1 MLSHL
6 RRLSL
11 LVSLFIFLAVSLK
24 AQEDQGPYH
33 LSLKRDL
40 LLGGGGVGTV
50 ILGDY
55 LQDQVPEVTLG
66 ALELGNVPS
75 FDRFAINYNSA
86 SAKSASNRTRDISS
100 VMPALLLL
108 EKASRKDAPKLLLL
122 YAETVALRRGLT
134 NIVKY
139 TARRPRP
146 YLRTEGLDPETI
158 VRSGDREAFLSGHT
172 SGAASTAFFFG
183 RVFAD
188 YYPDSKLKPYVWGL
202 SIGLPALTGYL
213 RIRAG
218 QHYPSD
224 IVAGYALGA
233 AVGWL
238 VPTLHK
244 KPIGGKGVTIS
255 AGGDGFYLA
264 YRFQ

>member
-1 MLSHL
+1 MS
-6 RRLSL
+6 RLYTFLFLFL
-11 LVSLFIFLAVSLK
+11 LMFSGSTLLD
-24 AQEDQGPYH
+24 AQDDGPYH

-50 ILGDY
+50 LLGNY
-55 LQDQVPEVTLG
+55 LRNQVPEVTLG
-66 ALELGNVPS
+66 ELEFGNVPS
-75 FDRFAINYNSA
+75 FDRFAINYNSE

-100 VMPALLLL
+100 LMPALLLL
-108 EKASRKDAPKLLLL
+108 GKASRKDAPKLLLL

-146 YLRTEGLDPETI
+146 YLRTDGFDPETI

-244 KPIGGKGVTIS
+244 KPIGGKGLTVS
-255 AGGDGFYLA
+255 AGGDRVRLA
-264 YRFQ
+264 YRFR